1 MSIYAYMSLIPAYV
15 GVNYFLVL
23 TGKWR
28 NHCSHVHTAHLRSR
42 GLTLTW
48 PVVHTSKSCSLEQ
61 NTFFLEI
68 PHLQFSEFSAFHF
81 RVALVWFHQPN
92 TCFKLGHTMKHLW
105 RQCYNFV
112 SPQRKASHLFWDSS
126 ELQTEAQCIGI
137 VGRVALK
144 SAFLIRT
151 KKLMLTYPISPNNA
165 CAAGWNSLSSISP
178 FRKAEELQRQG
189 NLNAITKLQ
198 QMAINHFNM

>member
-1 MSIYAYMSLIPAYV
+1 MKESLLTCTYCTPEITRADPNLTSCAHQQKLLSGAKHFFSGDPTSAFFRIFSFSLQSGPGLIPPAEYLFQA
-15 GVNYFLVL
+15 GTYY
-23 TGKWR
+23 
-28 NHCSHVHTAHLRSR
+28 
-42 GLTLTW
+42 
-48 PVVHTSKSCSLEQ
+48 
-61 NTFFLEI
+61 
-68 PHLQFSEFSAFHF
+68 
-81 RVALVWFHQPN
+81 
-92 TCFKLGHTMKHLW
+92 KHLW

-198 QMAINHFNM
+198 QKAINHFNM